1 MLWLAGA
8 NEAEVLVAGEAWP
21 DRPRSTRPVPPS
33 AVITFRQEMLLVYL
47 QLSTNPHFS
56 RGGRRVTEGIEAVQ
70 DFVIKR
76 ETECFRD
83 KPIPALACSRAL
95 ALVLHSS
102 GSYGYHFRSRTASK
116 HTSPAPASGI
126 PVRNAG

>member
-47 QLSTNPHFS
+47 QLSTN
-56 RGGRRVTEGIEAVQ
+56 TEFAHRLQQRNDCFKNKPLRAPLFVLPAQQ
-70 DFVIKR
+70 DFDLTAIGGTDCVQYR
-76 ETECFRD
+76 PDCF
-83 KPIPALACSRAL
+83 IQLL
-95 ALVLHSS
+95 
-102 GSYGYHFRSRTASK
+102 
-116 HTSPAPASGI
+116 
-126 PVRNAG
+126 